1 MATLRIPDRNI
12 WGGRKHYMVNY
23 IQNILLRGNLPE
35 VLMAVAFAGAVAS
48 LSSCTIARL
57 PVLLGLVSSSAQSK
71 HRGFFLSI
79 AFSCGLI
86 LSYTFIGML
95 FGAIAHTASKLVAI
109 SQYLYLVLGLL
120 MIFGGLFF
128 AGLIT
133 FGSVGINAKC
143 ESVVKSVKTLPSAFI
158 FGMLFAFLEMPAC
171 PCCGAVL
178 LLIASLIAIK
188 GSLLYSGTVFFSFA
202 LGQSLPILLIGFS
215 TSILKP
221 LIPKTHKLEGII
233 SFCVGNILV
242 VSGIF
247 LVTLA

>member
-1 MATLRIPDRNI
+1 
-12 WGGRKHYMVNY
+12 MVAY
-23 IQNILLRGNLPE
+23 IQNILLRGSLLE
-35 VLMAVAFAGAVAS
+35 VLVAVAFAGAVAS

-57 PVLLGLVSSSAQSK
+57 PVLLGLVSSTTDSR

-79 AFSCGLI
+79 AFSFGLI
-86 LSYTFIGML
+86 ISYTIIGML
-95 FGAIAHTASKLVAI
+95 FGAVAHIASKLVMI
-109 SQYLYLVLGLL
+109 SQYLYLVLGVL

-128 AGLIT
+128 AGLIS
-133 FGSVGINAKC
+133 FGGGLGTHC
-143 ESVVKSVKTLPSAFI
+143 ERAVKKVKTLPSAFI

-188 GSLLYSGTVFFSFA
+188 GSLLYSGVVFFSFA

-215 TSILKP
+215 SGFLKKIL
-221 LIPKTHKLEGII
+221 PKTQNLEGVI
-233 SFCVGNILV
+233 SFGVGNILI

-247 LVTLA
+247 LLTLS